1 MAPHPTATYRL
12 QLRPG
17 FGFAEG
23 GALAPYLAALGVS
36 HVYLSP
42 VLEAAP
48 GSPHG
53 YDVVDPTRLSDQ
65 LGGEEGWARLQ
76 EALRAHS
83 LRTVVDIVPNH
94 VAIPA
99 PEQHNPA
106 IWSVLAE
113 GRDSPYAAWFDVDWE
128 AQDGRMLMPVLGAP
142 IGDCLDDL
150 VIDGNVLR
158 YHDHAFPLVPGTE
171 GGEAGRGGE
180 LPELLD
186 TQYYRL
192 AYWRVG
198 AEEINYR
205 RFFDI
210 DTLIGVRVEDPQVFA
225 GTHARIL
232 RLLADGD
239 VDGLRIDH
247 PDGLADPRGYL
258 ERLVGAGQP
267 GWVVVEKILDRGE
280 TLPPDWGCAG
290 TTGYD
295 ALHAVGGLFVDPA
308 GEQPLTDLYRSLTGA
323 PDSFSAVVEAAKRL
337 IARDVLA
344 AEVNWLTD
352 VLVRARSTDIALR
365 DHTRSWLHEAVLE
378 LLVAFPV
385 YRTYVRPG
393 EPPSAAD
400 TAVLEGAARTASERR
415 PDRRAQI
422 QLARDLTLG
431 RLGDG
436 PAAREFIVRFQQVCA
451 AVAAKGVEDT
461 AFYRWLRL
469 VSLNDVGGDPD
480 RFGTSVAEFH
490 AFCARLQQDWPA
502 TMTALTTHDTKRS
515 EDVRARLAVLSEL
528 PREWGQAVTAWR
540 ARAGHRLD
548 PDTEYLFWQTLVG
561 AWPISMQ
568 RLTAYMD
575 KAVREAKVH
584 TAWTA
589 VNQEYEGAV
598 RDYVAAAYADRGLLD
613 EVADFVAR
621 IAPYGWSN
629 ALTQKLVQ
637 LTMPGVPDLYQ
648 GTELWDLSLVDPDN
662 RRPVDFRVREEML
675 AGNDADTYGGR
686 RPGGAAP
693 TSDTWGGETA
703 RDLPGVA
710 SSPRPPGVVRSRRR
724 LRPHRRGRPSGAP
737 LCRLRPRRRGRH
749 RGHEAARRPGAVG
762 LARHRAA
769 VAGGRM
775 VRRARRTYLDRVCLP
790 RRPPRGPPRR
800 PARSRRTR
808 ALERLTEPLRDSLQD
823 HAGTTG
829 LSTAAERSESP
840 SSGKGRH
847 RGVLQCLGAACRPG
861 RRRG

>member
-1 MAPHPTATYRL
+1 MAPHPTAPNPTATYRL

-17 FGFAEG
+17 FGFAEA
-23 GALAPYLAALGVS
+23 GALVPYLAALGVS

-83 LRTVVDIVPNH
+83 LGAIVDIVPNH

-99 PEQHNPA
+99 PEHHNPA

-113 GRDSPYAAWFDVDWE
+113 GRDSPYAAWFDVDWD
-128 AQDGRMLMPVLGAP
+128 AQGGRTLMPVLGAP

-158 YHDHAFPLVPGTE
+158 YYDHAFPLVPGTE
-171 GGEAGRGGE
+171 GRD

-186 TQYYRL
+186 EQHYRL

-210 DTLIGVRVEDPQVFA
+210 DTLIGVRVEDPEVFA
-225 GTHARIL
+225 ATHARVL

-258 ERLVGAGQP
+258 QRLAGAGQP
-267 GWVVVEKILDRGE
+267 GWVVVEKILDPGE
-280 TLPPDWGCAG
+280 RLPPDWGCAG

-337 IARDVLA
+337 IARDVLT

-352 VLVRARSTDIALR
+352 ILVRACSTDIALR
-365 DHTRSWLHEAVLE
+365 DHTRSWLHEAVVE

-385 YRTYVRPG
+385 YRTYVRPA
-393 EPPSAAD
+393 EPPSTGDVA
-400 TAVLEGAARTASERR
+400 TLQGAARTASERR
-415 PDRRAQI
+415 PDRRAEI
-422 QLARDLTLG
+422 ELARDLTLG

-436 PAAREFIVRFQQVCA
+436 PSAREFTVRFQQVCA

-480 RFGTSVAEFH
+480 RFGTSVTEFH
-490 AFCARLQQDWPA
+490 ACCARLQRDWPA

-548 PDTEYLFWQTLVG
+548 PDTEYLFWQTLVA
-561 AWPISMQ
+561 AWPISAQ

-575 KAVREAKVH
+575 KAVREAKLH

-589 VNQEYEGAV
+589 VNQGYEETV
-598 RDYVAAAYADRGLLD
+598 RDYVAAVYADRDLL
-613 EVADFVAR
+613 EGVADFVAR

-629 ALTQKLVQ
+629 ALAQKLVQ

-662 RRPVDFRVREEML
+662 RRPVDFRAREEML
-675 AGNDADTYGGR
+675 ARSDAETYGAR
-686 RPGGAAP
+686 RPGGAGP
-693 TSDTWGGETA
+693 TSDTGAAKLHVTSRALRLRRDHPEWFGPDGGYAPIDAEGPAAHHCVAFGRGGRVVTVATRLPAGLERSGWRGTA
-703 RDLPGVA
+703 LPLPEGEWSDELSGRTWSGRAYLADLLADLPCALLVRTGPAPA
-710 SSPRPPGVVRSRRR
+710 SG
-724 LRPHRRGRPSGAP
+724 
-737 LCRLRPRRRGRH
+737 
-749 RGHEAARRPGAVG
+749 
-762 LARHRAA
+762 
-769 VAGGRM
+769 
-775 VRRARRTYLDRVCLP
+775 
-790 RRPPRGPPRR
+790 
-800 PARSRRTR
+800 
-808 ALERLTEPLRDSLQD
+808 
-823 HAGTTG
+823 
-829 LSTAAERSESP
+829 
-840 SSGKGRH
+840 
-847 RGVLQCLGAACRPG
+847 
-861 RRRG
+861 